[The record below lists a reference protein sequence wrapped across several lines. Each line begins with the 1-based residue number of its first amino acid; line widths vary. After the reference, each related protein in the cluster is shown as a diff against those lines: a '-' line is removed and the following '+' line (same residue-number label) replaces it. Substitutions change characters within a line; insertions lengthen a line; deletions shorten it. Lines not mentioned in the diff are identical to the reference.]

1 MFLRLANRRL
11 RLRPAVL
18 VALAIGA
25 AQPAAAAAW
34 DGPGLG
40 SPLSRVF
47 TARDI
52 GVLAP
57 YRCTLEARDGR
68 LYVAHDGVSVFD
80 GETWRQLPLPEKSI
94 VRTLAEAPDGS
105 IWVGGDHLLG
115 CIVWLPGNAAEYRS
129 ALPRLPLEHQR
140 DLGSVVAVHASAT
153 GQIAAVTDNSVVSL
167 NNGRARVWPLPAP
180 RRLSAWTDTEGQLT
194 VVRPG
199 LETLRLAEQGLESA
213 QFPES
218 LASAGVEWAVRFAD
232 GGTLLCAGRQLVRWR
247 DGLIE
252 PVEGP
257 VAALL
262 REDRVVAALR
272 LPGGQAALATL
283 RHGIRIVDS
292 SGRETAT
299 IEHPGDLPDNRV
311 LHLAAGAEGRLIAT
325 TPEAIVV
332 FADTLRA
339 SVFDTRHGLSSK
351 RIQAIARDEHGLVIA
366 NDRHLLR
373 LEPASAAQPA
383 GFWRFCAETHE
394 AVNVLLPRGPLMLAA
409 NPSELQLLDPTA
421 LGPRPLRTAEIV
433 APCPWS
439 AVPDGLA
446 WIEGSRFYR
455 GALVAG
461 QLEASAEP
469 IEVDPDACCLGEDP
483 GGAHWIA
490 TTRSGVFRVAALD
503 QIKAG
508 KPALRSYRENL
519 RFTGSLAPRLF
530 RVGPRIVVT
539 TDNGLAVYSE
549 IGDRFVPFAGLAGA
563 RVHAVA
569 STTGDSVWLAV
580 SQRDRLPFQ
589 LSFVRLRFA
598 ENSLACELAAL
609 PPLPLDEPPSA
620 LFAETAA
627 IPAEG
632 TVLWL
637 GGHGRLLRLE
647 SRGAPAG
654 PPPAPFVSALSLTD
668 EGRNARPLTEPHPR
682 VDFDNAGL
690 RFDLLLPS
698 GRLGQRAHLET
709 RLHGFDTA
717 WVPLGEIP
725 SRVFHGLRDGSYR
738 FEARAIDGLG
748 RPSPLTSFDFSVQPP
763 WWRSAPA
770 YVAYALALVLLSALV
785 FLTRLRLAR
794 AHRRELE
801 ALVARRTREL
811 AAANAAKSE
820 FLAHINHEIRNPLN
834 GVIGLS
840 SMLAKGHHDEGTRQ
854 LARSLK
860 ACAGYL
866 ASVVDNVLDLAR
878 IEAGRIEISPQP
890 FEPRALIEEIA
901 EMFRLQIEEAGGRL
915 TWSADPD
922 LPVAL
927 VGDVHRIRQVLVNF
941 TANAA
946 RYARGG
952 DVRLSVR
959 RRTQAQNRLTVV
971 FTVADT
977 GPGIAPSEQERIFEK
992 FSRGASAAGAAPRGY
1007 GVGLALV
1014 RDLAALLGGEADVD
1028 SQLGHGAKF
1037 RLTIPLEIAPAP
1049 RPDLRPAAG
1058 TAADSLRVLVIDD
1071 QAFNRLVLRDHLER
1085 LGCKVEE
1092 SADGPS
1098 ALLLLQ
1104 ARAHHIAFVDL
1115 NLPGLDGLALLRRV
1129 RHERA
1134 DTAIF
1139 LVATTASATR
1149 GIQEQAL
1156 AAGADAFLPK
1166 PISPQQLAELVH
1178 ECTRRGAAPRTA
1190 AEPAASTA
1198 SAGLFAALPLTPD
1211 LVRSLHAELDV
1222 ETQSLAS
1229 SWSLAD
1235 PIGAR
1240 RHAHRIASL
1249 AIIARDEKLIDAA
1262 RHAEELIQTDRA
1274 AASAAVDALQL
1285 AARDRLRLLGTT
1297 VTATGQDGKN

>member
-1 MFLRLANRRL
+1 MAHHPL
-11 RLRPAVL
+11 RLRPVVL
-18 VALAIGA
+18 IALVLGTIR
-25 AQPAAAAAW
+25 PAAAAAW
-34 DGPGLG
+34 DTPGLG
-40 SPLSRVF
+40 APVSRLY

-52 GVLAP
+52 GVVAP

-80 GETWRQLPLPEKSI
+80 GETWRRLPLPDKSI
-94 VRTLAEAPDGS
+94 VRALAEDSDGS

-115 CIVWLPGNAAEYRS
+115 RIVRLPGERAEFRS
-129 ALPRLPLEHQR
+129 ALPELPPEHRR
-140 DLGSVVAVHASAT
+140 DVGTVVAVHALA
-153 GQIAAVTDNSVVSL
+153 GRVAAVTDNSVISL
-167 NNGRARVWPLPAP
+167 RAGRPEVWPLPAP
-180 RRLSAWTDTEGQLT
+180 RRLAAWTDADGRLN
-194 VVRPG
+194 VARPG
-199 LETLRLAEQGLESA
+199 LETLRLAERGLESA
-213 QFPES
+213 PYPEP
-218 LASAGVEWAVRFAD
+218 LASAGIEWAVRFGD
-232 GGTLLCAGRQLVRWR
+232 GSTLLCAGRELIRWR
-247 DGLIE
+247 EGVIE
-252 PVEGP
+252 AVESP
-257 VAALL
+257 VAGLL

-272 LPGGQAALATL
+272 LPGEQAALATL

-292 SGRETAT
+292 SGRETAAL
-299 IEHPGDLPDNRV
+299 EHPGDLPDNHIV
-311 LHLAAGAEGRLIAT
+311 HLTVGASGRLIAT
-325 TPEAIVV
+325 TPEAVVV
-332 FADTLRA
+332 FADTRRA
-339 SVFDTRHGLSSK
+339 SVFDTRHGLSAK
-351 RIQAIARDEHGLVIA
+351 RVQAVARDARGLVVA

-373 LEPASAAQPA
+373 LEPASSAQPA
-383 GFWRFCAETHE
+383 GFWRFCAETPE
-394 AVNVLLPRGPLMLAA
+394 AVNLLLPRGPALLVAT
-409 NPSELQLLDPTA
+409 PSDFQLLDPVA
-421 LGPRPLRTAEIV
+421 PAPLPLRAAEVV

-439 AVPDGLA
+439 AIPDGLA
-446 WIEGSRFYR
+446 WIEGSHFYR
-455 GALVAG
+455 GALIG
-461 QLEASAEP
+461 GRLEARTAP
-469 IEVDPDACCLGEDP
+469 IDVDPDACGLVEGP
-483 GGAHWIA
+483 GGTHWVA
-490 TTRSGVFRVAALD
+490 TSRCGVLRVAAPD
-503 QIKAG
+503 QIQAG

-519 RFTGSLAPRLF
+519 RFTGTLAPRLF
-530 RVGPRIVVT
+530 RVGPRILVT

-549 IGDRFVPFAGLAGA
+549 SGDRFVPVSGLVGA

-569 STTGDSVWLAV
+569 TTTSDVAWLAL

-589 LSFVRLRFA
+589 LSLVRLRFA
-598 ENSLACELAAL
+598 ENNLACELAAL
-609 PPLPLDEPPSA
+609 PPLVLDEPPTA
-620 LFAETAA
+620 LFAETASA
-627 IPAEG
+627 DS

-637 GGHGRLLRLE
+637 GGHGRVLRVE
-647 SRGAPAG
+647 SNGAPAG
-654 PPPAPFVSALSLTD
+654 PPPAPSLSALSLAD
-668 EGRNARPLTEPHPR
+668 EGRNSRPLLEPHPR
-682 VDFDNAGL
+682 IEFDNAGL
-690 RFDLLLPS
+690 RFDLLLPG
-698 GRLGQRAHLET
+698 GRLAQRAHLET
-709 RLHGFDTA
+709 RLVDFDTG

-725 SRVFHGLRDGSYR
+725 SRVFLGLRDGDYR

-748 RPSPLTSFDFSVQPP
+748 RPSPVASFAFSVQPP
-763 WWRSAPA
+763 WWRSAVA
-770 YVAYALALVLLSALV
+770 YVAYAVALVLLSGLV

-801 ALVARRTREL
+801 ALVVQRTREL

-840 SMLAKGHHDEGTRQ
+840 TMLAQNHHDEGTRQ

-901 EMFRLQIEEAGGRL
+901 EMFRLQVEEGGGRI
-915 TWSADPD
+915 TWSADPE
-922 LPVAL
+922 LPTAL

-959 RRTQAQNRLTVV
+959 RRTQAQHRLTVV

-992 FSRGASAAGAAPRGY
+992 FSRGASAAPDAPRGY

-1037 RLTIPLEIAPAP
+1037 RLTIPLEVAPAP
-1049 RPDLRPAAG
+1049 QPVLRSATSA
-1058 TAADSLRVLVIDD
+1058 AADSLRVLVIDD

-1129 RHERA
+1129 RHARA
-1134 DTAIF
+1134 DTAVF

-1149 GIQEQAL
+1149 GIQEQAI

-1166 PISPQQLAELVH
+1166 PISAQQLATVVQ
-1178 ECTRRGAAPRTA
+1178 ECTRRRAVLPTAAAPSV
-1190 AEPAASTA
+1190 PS
-1198 SAGLFAALPLTPD
+1198 SDGAGLFAEFPLTPE

-1222 ETQSLAS
+1222 EAHSLAT
-1229 SWSLAD
+1229 SWRLAD
-1235 PIGAR
+1235 PLGAR
-1240 RHAHRIASL
+1240 QHAHRIASL
-1249 AIIARDEKLIDAA
+1249 AIIARDETLIHAA
-1262 RHAEELIQTDRA
+1262 RHAEEVIQADRA
-1274 AASAAVDALQL
+1274 AASAAVDALQR
-1285 AARDRLRLLGTT
+1285 AARERIRLLGTT